1 MIIDF
6 YSEATTNPLRF
17 LDKTSVSVMG
27 AFLMD
32 PGGGAQHPHGDHDP
46 LGWAAIYARNTQL
59 SLQGI
64 WGYWAGEYIATVR
77 NASSSSSTL

>member
-6 YSEATTNPLRF
+6 YSEDTTNPLRF
-17 LDKTSVSVMG
+17 LDKTSVSVIG

-32 PGGGAQHPHGDHDP
+32 PGGGAEHPHGDHDP
-46 LGWAAIYARNTQL
+46 LGWAAIYARNTKL

-64 WGYWAGEYIATVR
+64 WGYWAGACVATAFVSPR
-77 NASSSSSTL
+77 P